1 MSHEVGE
8 GWEVGPAAGERTL
21 RKGFANRYTRICN
34 NKESFLVG
42 VVEAPVDQPAYH
54 RGYPG

>member
-8 GWEVGPAAGERTL
+8 GRESGERTL
-21 RKGFANRYTRICN
+21 RKGFANRYTQIYN
-34 NKESFLVG
+34 NKESFLLG